1 MILNFRSYK
10 LCSRVDVYVETYVY
24 TDLQN
29 GTNGTFVAARINSG
43 GCYTAGGKGVFFYVF
58 PSTQMYQLW
67 GDAGYFLYLHPFL
80 PSRLFCL
87 CKFDHFIYHL
97 RALSFF
103 FYRIFCIKWARS
115 CKNMSYAICEQQRCR
130 SACVSARSDQH
141 LCCSL
146 LKQYDMYTCYIQSFK
161 VLASFCN

>member
-1 MILNFRSYK
+1 M
-10 LCSRVDVYVETYVY
+10 YVETYVY

-58 PSTQMYQLW
+58 PSTQMYQMW

-87 CKFDHFIYHL
+87 CKFDHFICHL

-103 FYRIFCIKWARS
+103 YRIFYIEWART
-115 CKNMSYAICEQQRCR
+115 CENVSYANNRGADQPAHPRSLIGTFVVHCLNSMICILAI
-130 SACVSARSDQH
+130 SKVSR
-141 LCCSL
+141 
-146 LKQYDMYTCYIQSFK
+146 F
-161 VLASFCN
+161 